1 MAILTHVLA
10 SFLLCGERGLSSF
23 FLNIFHTAFICF
35 SETELH
41 SVAQAGFKVQ
51 SPCLCLPSTETAGCT
66 TSAGFLINLKLDI
79 KGLDGVLRPRRGLI
93 SASSVWVLHRSVNGQ
108 SAEKASATYAS

>member
-23 FLNIFHTAFICF
+23 LLNIFHTAFICF

-51 SPCLCLPSTETAGCT
+51 SPSVSP
-66 TSAGFLINLKLDI
+66 
-79 KGLDGVLRPRRGLI
+79 VLRLQVVPLQLV
-93 SASSVWVLHRSVNGQ
+93 S
-108 SAEKASATYAS
+108 